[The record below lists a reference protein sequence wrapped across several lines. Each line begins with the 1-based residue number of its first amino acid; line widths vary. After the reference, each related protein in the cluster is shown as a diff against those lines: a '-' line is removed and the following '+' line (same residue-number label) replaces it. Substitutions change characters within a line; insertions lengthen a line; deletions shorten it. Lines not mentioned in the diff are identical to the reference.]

1 MEYPL
6 PQFLSIKPKVAGPFN
21 LAQLL
26 WIVGGALVAI
36 IFYFVAPLMT
46 FILIG
51 IPIMIVAFIMAFGKR
66 KGFPI
71 PIIIVRS
78 FGFIFAGKKYLWQ
91 KVDTPTIVLPKAA
104 KAKPIDFNSD
114 KSISLKI
121 SGQSRLKEIGRLI
134 EIHPK

>member
-26 WIVGGALVAI
+26 WIVGGALVSI
-36 IFYFVAPLMT
+36 IFYFTAPLMT
-46 FILIG
+46 FVLIG
-51 IPIMIVAFIMAFGKR
+51 IPIMIVAFILAFGKR

-71 PIIIVRS
+71 PTIIVRS
-78 FGFIFAGKKYLWQ
+78 FSFIFASKRYLW
-91 KVDTPTIVLPKAA
+91 KKIDTPAIMLPKAT
-104 KAKPIDFNSD
+104 KAKPVEPKDD
-114 KSISLKI
+114 KAISLKI

-134 EIHPK
+134 EIHSK